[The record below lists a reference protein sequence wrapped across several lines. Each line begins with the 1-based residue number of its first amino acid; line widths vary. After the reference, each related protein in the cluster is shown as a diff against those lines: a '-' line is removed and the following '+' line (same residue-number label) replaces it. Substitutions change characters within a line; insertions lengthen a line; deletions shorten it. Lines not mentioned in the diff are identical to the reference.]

1 MFETQKPSWA
11 NDGENSI
18 PKPKIEIIVKILKV
32 VNNMIELHHS
42 ESEIFELFTFILN
55 RKKSLEVGFL
65 SEKQMASE
73 FFKNSG
79 RDSPIL

>member
-18 PKPKIEIIVKILKV
+18 PKPKIEIIVKILNV

-42 ESEIFELFTFILN
+42 ESEIFELFILN